1 MRVKAGTHSSHWMKL
16 IRGHYGINLCINNT
30 RMKGIGDGRTIGGG
44 QVMGVMNCEKEAHNT
59 PKQYLG
65 EGHQDIAPS
74 VHFV

>member
-1 MRVKAGTHSSHWMKL
+1 
-16 IRGHYGINLCINNT
+16 
-30 RMKGIGDGRTIGGG
+30 MKGIGDGRTIGGG